1 MMNRTE
7 QNLRRRLRRLCLLCL
22 APPAALAGI
31 VLFAAGCMADRVIF
45 QPPGGTP
52 AVPGTTMLEV
62 AAGLSVAVL
71 YLPPP
76 EGGYMLLY
84 SHGNAEDLGS
94 VRYRIRQYAERG
106 YGVAAYDYEGY
117 GQSGGEPSEA
127 AACRDIERVWRYLVE
142 ERGVPPES
150 IVIYGRSVGSGPSC
164 FLAEKVPARAL
175 VLEAPF
181 KSTFS
186 VVGMGWLP
194 FDRFRNIDRVAKINL
209 PLLIIHGTRDTVVPY
224 SHGEALFEAAAGP
237 KRLYTVEGG
246 GHNNLLFKAGERYW
260 ETLRE
265 FLASPERKE

>member
-1 MMNRTE
+1 M
-7 QNLRRRLRRLCLLCL
+7 
-22 APPAALAGI
+22 
-31 VLFAAGCMADRVIF
+31 
-45 QPPGGTP
+45 
-52 AVPGTTMLEV
+52 
-62 AAGLSVAVL
+62 
-71 YLPPP
+71 
-76 EGGYMLLY
+76 
-84 SHGNAEDLGS
+84 
-94 VRYRIRQYAERG
+94 
-106 YGVAAYDYEGY
+106 
-117 GQSGGEPSEA
+117 
-127 AACRDIERVWRYLVE
+127 
-142 ERGVPPES
+142 
-150 IVIYGRSVGSGPSC
+150 IYGRSVGSGPSC

-194 FDRFRNIDRVAKINL
+194 FDRFRNIDRVAKIDL

-237 KRLYTVEGG
+237 KRLYSVEGG

>member
-1 MMNRTE
+1 M
-7 QNLRRRLRRLCLLCL
+7 
-22 APPAALAGI
+22 
-31 VLFAAGCMADRVIF
+31 
-45 QPPGGTP
+45 
-52 AVPGTTMLEV
+52 
-62 AAGLSVAVL
+62 L

-76 EGGYMLLY
+76 EGGYVLLY

-194 FDRFRNIDRVAKINL
+194 FDRFRNIDRVAKIDL

-224 SHGEALFEAAAGP
+224 SHGEAAF
-237 KRLYTVEGG
+237 
-246 GHNNLLFKAGERYW
+246 
-260 ETLRE
+260 
-265 FLASPERKE
+265 

>member
-76 EGGYMLLY
+76 EGGYVLLY

-260 ETLRE
+260 EMLRE